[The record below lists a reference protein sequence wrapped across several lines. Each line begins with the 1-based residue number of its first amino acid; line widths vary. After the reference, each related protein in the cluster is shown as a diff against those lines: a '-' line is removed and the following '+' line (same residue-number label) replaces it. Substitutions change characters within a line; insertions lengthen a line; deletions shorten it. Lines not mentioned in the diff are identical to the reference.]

1 MGLSFQRLLN
11 KGNSMSTNSKFI
23 TLAGLAGC
31 LGAILVGI
39 GEFSLQFTP
48 NGGIED
54 VKDYL
59 YFNDVSADRLSFGHF
74 LAVLAAPLY
83 ILGYWHLSKKLEP
96 AGPKQ
101 AKAFFLIGAYAFA
114 VGTAWI
120 GQRFFLASTVHE
132 IAAGQ
137 DLKHLLTI
145 FSEHNEPF
153 VNVLRVAMAA
163 VSVIWIKLI
172 LSGKTAFPK
181 WMAIFSPIVLLATMA
196 TLYFTGTK
204 IGLYVFPVAM
214 NATHFIIFALAML
227 TARDKNITA

>member
-1 MGLSFQRLLN
+1 
-11 KGNSMSTNSKFI
+11 MSTNSKFI

-39 GEFSLQFTP
+39 GEFSMQFTP

-59 YFNDVSADRLSFGHF
+59 YFNDVSAERLSFGHF
-74 LAVLAAPLY
+74 IAVLSAPLY
-83 ILGYWHLSKKLEP
+83 MLGYWHLSKKLEP

-101 AKAFFLIGAYAFA
+101 SKAFFLIGAYAFA

-120 GQRFFLASTVHE
+120 GQRFFLGTTVHE

-137 DLKHLLTI
+137 DLKPLLTT

-153 VNVLRVAMAA
+153 VNVLRIAMLL
-163 VSVIWIKLI
+163 VSILWIKLI
-172 LSGKTAFPK
+172 LTGKTAFPK
-181 WMAIFSPIVLLATMA
+181 WMAIFSPIALLATMA

-214 NATHFIIFALAML
+214 NAAHFIVFALAML
-227 TARDKNITA
+227 TARDKNIAT

>member
-1 MGLSFQRLLN
+1 
-11 KGNSMSTNSKFI
+11 MSTESKFI

-59 YFNDVSADRLSFGHF
+59 YFNDVSAERLSFGHF
-74 LAVLAAPLY
+74 IAVLSAPLY
-83 ILGYWHLSKKLEP
+83 MLGYWHLSKKLEP

-101 AKAFFLIGAYAFA
+101 SKAFFLIGAYAFA

-120 GQRFFLASTVHE
+120 GQRFFLAATVHE

-137 DLKHLLTI
+137 DIKTLLTL

-153 VNVLRVAMAA
+153 VNVLRLAMVI
-163 VSVIWIKLI
+163 VSVLWIKLI
-172 LSGKTAFPK
+172 LTGKTAFPK

-196 TLYFTGTK
+196 ALYFTNTK

-214 NATHFIIFALAML
+214 NAAHFIVFALAMF
-227 TARDKNITA
+227 TTREKNIIS

>member
-1 MGLSFQRLLN
+1 M
-11 KGNSMSTNSKFI
+11 TTESKFI
-23 TLAGLAGC
+23 TLAGIAGC
-31 LGAILVGI
+31 LGAILVGV
-39 GEFSLQFTP
+39 GEFSLQYTP

-59 YFNDVSADRLSFGHF
+59 YFNDVSAGRLTFGHF
-74 LAVLAAPLY
+74 IAVLSAPLY
-83 ILGYWHLSKKLEP
+83 MLGYWHLSKKLEP

-120 GQRFFLASTVHE
+120 GQRFFLAATVHE

-137 DLKHLLTI
+137 DIKTLLTL

-153 VNVLRVAMAA
+153 VNVLRVAMLV
-163 VSVIWIKLI
+163 VSVLWIKLI
-172 LSGKTAFPK
+172 LTGKTAFPK
-181 WMAIFSPIVLLATMA
+181 WMAIFSPIALLATMA

-214 NATHFIIFALAML
+214 NATHFIVFALAMI
-227 TARDKNITA
+227 TAQDKNITA

>member
-1 MGLSFQRLLN
+1 
-11 KGNSMSTNSKFI
+11 MSTNSKFI

-39 GEFSLQFTP
+39 GEFSMQFTP

-59 YFNDVSADRLSFGHF
+59 YFNDVSAERLSFGHF
-74 LAVLAAPLY
+74 LAVLGAPLY
-83 ILGYWHLSKKLEP
+83 MLGYWHLSKKLEP

-101 AKAFFLIGAYAFA
+101 SKAFFLIGAYAFA

-120 GQRFFLASTVHE
+120 GQRFFLATTVHE
-132 IAAGQ
+132 IAGGQ

-153 VNVLRVAMAA
+153 VNVLRLAMLI
-163 VSVIWIKLI
+163 VSVLWIKLI

-181 WMAIFSPIVLLATMA
+181 WMAIFSPIVLLATMFA
-196 TLYFTGTK
+196 LYFFKTK

-214 NATHFIIFALAML
+214 NATHFIIFALAMF
-227 TARDKNITA
+227 TARDKNIAT

>member
-1 MGLSFQRLLN
+1 MYKRQ
-11 KGNSMSTNSKFI
+11 FI
-23 TLAGLAGC
+23 TLAGIAGC
-31 LGAILVGI
+31 LGAILVGV
-39 GEFSLQFTP
+39 GEFSLQYTP

-59 YFNDVSADRLSFGHF
+59 YFNDVSAGRLTFGHF
-74 LAVLAAPLY
+74 IAVLSAPLY
-83 ILGYWHLSKKLEP
+83 MLGYWHLSKKLEP

-120 GQRFFLASTVHE
+120 GQRFFLAATVHE

-137 DLKHLLTI
+137 DIKTLLTL

-153 VNVLRVAMAA
+153 VNVLRVAMLV
-163 VSVIWIKLI
+163 VSVLWIKLI
-172 LSGKTAFPK
+172 LTGKTAFPK
-181 WMAIFSPIVLLATMA
+181 WMAIFSPIALLATMA

-214 NATHFIIFALAML
+214 NATHFIVFALAMI

>member
-1 MGLSFQRLLN
+1 M
-11 KGNSMSTNSKFI
+11 TTTSKFI

-39 GEFSLQFTP
+39 GEFSMQFAP
-48 NGGIED
+48 NSDIMD
-54 VKDYL
+54 VTDYL
-59 YFNDVSADRLSFGHF
+59 YFNEVSPERLSFGHF
-74 LAVLAAPLY
+74 LAVLSAPLY
-83 ILGYWHLSKKLEP
+83 MLGYWHLSKKLEP

-101 AKAFFLIGAYAFA
+101 SKAFFLIGAYAFA

-120 GQRFFLASTVHE
+120 GQRFFLATTVHS

-137 DLKHLLTI
+137 DLKALLMI

-153 VNVLRVAMAA
+153 VNVLRLAMLI
-163 VSVIWIKLI
+163 VSALWIKLI

-181 WMAIFSPIVLLATMA
+181 WMAIFNPAVLLVTMVM
-196 TLYFTGTK
+196 LYIFKTK

-214 NATHFIIFALAML
+214 NATHFIIFALAMF
-227 TARDKNITA
+227 TAREKNIAI

>member
-1 MGLSFQRLLN
+1 MT
-11 KGNSMSTNSKFI
+11 TNPKFI

-31 LGAILVGI
+31 LGAILVGL
-39 GEFSLQFTP
+39 GEFAMQFTP

-54 VKDYL
+54 VTDYL
-59 YFNDVSADRLSFGHF
+59 YFNDVSAESLSFGHF

-83 ILGYWHLSKKLEP
+83 MLGYWHLSKKLEP

-114 VGTAWI
+114 IGTAWI
-120 GQRFFLASTVHE
+120 GQRFFLGATVHQ

-137 DLKHLLTI
+137 DLKPLLTL

-153 VNVLRVAMAA
+153 VNVLRVAMLI
-163 VSVIWIKLI
+163 VSVLWIKLI

-181 WMAIFSPIVLLATMA
+181 WMAIFSPIVLLITMA

-214 NATHFIIFALAML
+214 NATHFIIFALAMF
-227 TARDKNITA
+227 TARDKNITT

>member
-1 MGLSFQRLLN
+1 M
-11 KGNSMSTNSKFI
+11 TTESKFI
-23 TLAGLAGC
+23 TLAGIAGC
-31 LGAILVGI
+31 LGAILVGV
-39 GEFSLQFTP
+39 GEFSLQYTP

-59 YFNDVSADRLSFGHF
+59 YFNDVSAGRLTFGHF
-74 LAVLAAPLY
+74 IAVLSAPLY
-83 ILGYWHLSKKLEP
+83 MLGYWHLSKKLEP

-120 GQRFFLASTVHE
+120 GQRFFLAATVHE
-132 IAAGQ
+132 IASGQ
-137 DLKHLLTI
+137 DIKTLLTL

-153 VNVLRVAMAA
+153 VNVLRVAMLV
-163 VSVIWIKLI
+163 VSVLWIKLI
-172 LSGKTAFPK
+172 LTGKTAFPK
-181 WMAIFSPIVLLATMA
+181 WMAIFSPIALLATMA

-214 NATHFIIFALAML
+214 NATHFIVFALAMI

>member
-1 MGLSFQRLLN
+1 
-11 KGNSMSTNSKFI
+11 MSSQSKFV
-23 TLAGLAGC
+23 TFAGLAGC

-59 YFNDVSADRLSFGHF
+59 YFNDVSAERLSFGHF
-74 LAVLAAPLY
+74 IAVLAAPLY
-83 ILGYWHLSKKLEP
+83 MLGYWHLSKKLEP

-120 GQRFFLASTVHE
+120 GQRFFIGTTVHE

-137 DLKHLLTI
+137 DLKPLLTT

-153 VNVLRVAMAA
+153 VNVLRLAMLI
-163 VSVIWIKLI
+163 VSILWIKLI
-172 LSGKTAFPK
+172 LTGRTAFPK
-181 WMAIFSPIVLLATMA
+181 WMAIFSPIVLLGTMF
-196 TLYFTGTK
+196 TLYFFKTK
-204 IGLYVFPVAM
+204 VGLYVFPVAM
-214 NATHFIIFALAML
+214 NAAHFFIFALAMF
-227 TARDKNITA
+227 TARKEPKVDFSKL

>member
-1 MGLSFQRLLN
+1 MQ
-11 KGNSMSTNSKFI
+11 NSSGFI
-23 TLAGLAGC
+23 TFAGLAGC
-31 LGAILVGI
+31 IGAILVGI
-39 GEFSLQFTP
+39 GEFSMQFTP

-59 YFNDVSADRLSFGHF
+59 YFNDVSAGRLSFGHF
-74 LAVLAAPLY
+74 LTVLAAPLY
-83 ILGYWHLSKKLEP
+83 MLGYWHLSKKLEP

-120 GQRFFLASTVHE
+120 GQRFFLGATVHE

-137 DLKHLLTI
+137 DLKTLLAV

-153 VNVLRVAMAA
+153 VNVLRVAMLV
-163 VSVIWIKLI
+163 VSIIWIKLI

-181 WMAIFSPIVLLATMA
+181 WMAIFSPIALLALMA

-214 NATHFIIFALAML
+214 NAAHFIVFALAMF
-227 TARDKNITA
+227 TTRKNITPEPSNS